1 MEIIRTE
8 PRRRWTREEKMAA
21 AAACFEPGATVTGVA
36 RVIGANPSMVFAWR
50 KQFRTELGFPEER
63 LPMAFAPVT
72 VSSDAPMTG
81 ALAPP
86 SSEPSRPAAPGVI
99 ELAFA
104 GDVRLRIEGA
114 VGPDLATA
122 VIKAL
127 AKGHGSKR

>member
-1 MEIIRTE
+1 LEIIRTE

-36 RVIGANPSMVFAWR
+36 RVIGVNPSMVFAWR

-63 LPMAFAPVT
+63 LPMAFAPVAL
-72 VSSDAPMTG
+72 SPDAAMTG

-86 SSEPSRPAAPGVI
+86 GVQPARPVVPGVI

-104 GDVRLRIEGA
+104 GSVRLRIEGA
-114 VGPDLATA
+114 VGPDLAAA

>member
-1 MEIIRTE
+1 
-8 PRRRWTREEKMAA
+8 MAA
-21 AAACFEPGATVTGVA
+21 AAACFEPGATVTRVA

-72 VSSDAPMTG
+72 VSSDAPMKG

-86 SSEPSRPAAPGVI
+86 SSEPSGLAAPGVI

-114 VGPDLATA
+114 VGPDLPAA